1 MSTHSK
7 KITFHTLL
15 DCANSFLNLAKVFMA
30 FSIFPLVHE
39 TVAFWL
45 GWKGYVEA
53 NFQLNDYFY
62 YSIVCLAGS
71 LLMASAALAV
81 NRSINEK

>member
-7 KITFHTLL
+7 KITFHMLL

-62 YSIVCLAGS
+62 YNIVCLAVS
-71 LLMASAALAV
+71 LLMASAALVV
-81 NRSINEK
+81 NRSIDEN